1 MKCELAISDVCAA
14 RRMCSV
20 CSAFVQHMTYVQH
33 ICTAYVQRIHA
44 VYVTYTPHPQFKK
57 NVGEVRSAQNK
68 CKSSIRQY
76 HERVSYYKPRDE
88 EEKKIISNNV
98 SSAEKSAPLIK
109 LQYFL
114 CFPLSPQRLSCTFLK
129 AVKFNKTKS

>member
-1 MKCELAISDVCAA
+1 MPRTCATIVQHNIMCSLCAAYAQRMCNVCA
-14 RRMCSV
+14 
-20 CSAFVQHMTYVQH
+20 TYVQRMVNVR
-33 ICTAYVQRIHA
+33 AMYVQCTCNVCA

-98 SSAEKSAPLIK
+98 SSAEKSAPLSK
-109 LQYFL
+109 LQNIL
-114 CFPLSPQRLSCTFLK
+114 CFSF
-129 AVKFNKTKS
+129 